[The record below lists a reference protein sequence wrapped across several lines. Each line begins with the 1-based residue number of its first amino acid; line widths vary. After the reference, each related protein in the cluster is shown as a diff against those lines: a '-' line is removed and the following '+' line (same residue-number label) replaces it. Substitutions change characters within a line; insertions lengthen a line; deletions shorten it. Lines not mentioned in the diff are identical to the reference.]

1 MFRRILLI
9 ITVLTLASLACGIS
23 VDLPISTD
31 IKTGPTVTEEVR
43 VPPLDTTEEV
53 SEITLAFGAG
63 ELTLSPGAENA
74 LLEGTATYNVADLKP
89 EIETDDNT
97 VSITNGHLK
106 IKGIPR
112 IKEKVKNKWD
122 FAFGD
127 TPIDLTIK
135 AGAYIGD
142 FELGGLSLTNVHI
155 ADGAADVSLNFE
167 EPNQTSMN
175 VFRYE
180 TGAST
185 ITMSNLANAN
195 FETMIFDSGAGDYEL
210 DFSGGLTQD
219 ADVFIETGLSNL
231 IITVPEGTAAR
242 VSVEG
247 GLSNT
252 TRRGEWQGSGDEY
265 TLEGSGPALEITV
278 EMSAGNLVLQNR

>member
-9 ITVLTLASLACGIS
+9 ITALTLATLACGIS

-31 IKTGPTVTEEVR
+31 LKTGPTVTEDVR
-43 VPPLDTTEEV
+43 VPPLDTAEEV

-63 ELTLSPGAENA
+63 ELSLSSGAENA

-89 EIETDDNT
+89 EIEIEDNA
-97 VSITNGHLK
+97 VSITNGNLQ
-106 IKGIPR
+106 IKGIPT
-112 IKEKVKNKWD
+112 IKEKVKNEWN
-122 FAFGD
+122 FALGD

-135 AGAYIGD
+135 AGAYAGD
-142 FELGGLSLTNVHI
+142 FELGGLALKAVHI
-155 ADGAADVSLNFE
+155 ADGAADVNLNFGQ
-167 EPNQTSMN
+167 PNPIKMN
-175 VFRYE
+175 VLRYE
-180 TGAST
+180 SGAST

-210 DFSGGLTQD
+210 DFSGTLEQD

-231 IITVPEGTAAR
+231 TIIVPEGTAAR

-252 TRRGEWQGSGDEY
+252 TRRGEWQGSGNEY
-265 TLEGSGPALEITV
+265 TLEGSGPTLEITI
-278 EMSAGNLVLQNR
+278 EMGAGNLTLQNQ